1 MQTFA
6 QDRIRDLAYTLWD
19 RAGRPEGQDQEF
31 WFQAE
36 RTLSEDSDLDMSEED
51 AEISPI
57 PMPAG
62 LPTH

>member
-19 RAGRPEGQDQEF
+19 QAGRPDGQDQEF

-36 RTLSEDSDLDMSEED
+36 RELSRDSDLDMSEED
-51 AEISPI
+51 AEVSQI
-57 PMPAG
+57 PLPAG